1 MPTPN
6 EHGPNDHGPDEAGPK
21 DHGHHVFERPD
32 RDKAAP
38 EKVDASLGYEASDVG
53 VTGIVVFVVALFIF
67 VAVCGVLC
75 YGIGKVINARMNKED
90 GPNSKWTKTVD
101 VRQLGNLPSSPEL
114 QDKIAEITQ
123 TFPTPRVQND
133 DGNQD
138 VADLH
143 AREDLLL
150 SNYTWVDES
159 KGTVRIPIDRAM
171 ELIAQR
177 GLPVAQPAQTQAA
190 QTQLP
195 KTQLMT
201 GDSTP
206 TVPVPLT
213 NGFARTA
220 FEQEQA
226 AQEATVKAEEATK

>member
-1 MPTPN
+1 MSTPKEN
-6 EHGPNDHGPDEAGPK
+6 GPDDRGPNI
-21 DHGHHVFERPD
+21 HGHQVFERPD

-38 EKVDASLGYEASDVG
+38 EKVDTSLGYEASDVG
-53 VTGIVVFVVALFIF
+53 VTGIVVFVVALLIF

-90 GPNSKWTKTVD
+90 GPNNKWTQTVD

-114 QDKIAEITQ
+114 QNKIAEITK
-123 TFPTPRVQND
+123 TFPTPRVQED

-150 SNYTWVDES
+150 SNYTWVDVS
-159 KGTVRIPIDRAM
+159 KGTVRIPIERAM

-177 GLPVAQPAQTQAA
+177 GLPVAQPGQAQASQP
-190 QTQLP
+190 P
-195 KTQLMT
+195 KLMT

-220 FEQEQA
+220 FEQEEA
-226 AQEATVKAEEATK
+226 AQEATVKAEEAAK